1 MTNNSSEYTPY
12 KLSASTAITN
22 NSNNFPN
29 GFSDLA
35 KYQAKMNKA
44 HPSQFYSYERRSQS
58 PLHQSTNNSQPTRI
72 PT

>member
-12 KLSASTAITN
+12 KLSASTAISN

-35 KYQAKMNKA
+35 
-44 HPSQFYSYERRSQS
+44 
-58 PLHQSTNNSQPTRI
+58 
-72 PT
+72 

>member
-12 KLSASTAITN
+12 KLSASTTITN

-35 KYQAKMNKA
+35 KYQAKMNKGA
-44 HPSQFYSYERRSQS
+44 VHPSQFYSYERRS
-58 PLHQSTNNSQPTRI
+58 
-72 PT
+72 